1 MKILQMLT
9 LRGPNYW
16 SIRRH
21 RLIVLRLD
29 LEDWDE
35 RFTDELR
42 GFYEA
47 LVTLLPSLEE
57 HFCSPGC
64 RGGFLQR
71 LREGTLLGHVV
82 EHVALELQTLAGMP
96 LNFGRTRETST
107 RGVYNVVYE
116 YQHER
121 AGRFAGRAAVRI
133 CETLARGERY
143 PQSELAADLEE
154 LRELKQAASLGLTT
168 DALVQEAERRG
179 IPWVRLPV
187 RDVIQLGYGVHQR
200 RVQAAQTDV
209 TGILGVELAGDKDS
223 TKLLLETAGIPVPK
237 GDVIRRFDDLAEAID
252 RAGGFP
258 VVIKPL
264 DGNHGRGITLNIGTY
279 PDAETA
285 YDLAKQESKSGAVI
299 VERYHRGG
307 DYRVLVVG
315 GRVVAA
321 AQRLPAQVVGD
332 GRSTIAELVE
342 RLNQDPRRGEGHDNV
357 LTRVVVNQTTEWVL
371 RQQGYSLDSILR
383 PGEVCY
389 LKNTANLST
398 GGMAIDCTDT
408 IHPENRWLC
417 ERAAQWVGLDIA
429 GIDLITPDITQPLRQ
444 VDGVVVE
451 VNAAPGLRMHL
462 QPSEGTPRNVC
473 APILDQLFPG
483 DSRGLIPIVAITG
496 TNGKTTTTRL
506 TAHLCKQMG
515 KVVGFTTT
523 DGTYIGDYLAEPGDN
538 TGPQSARLILNDPTV
553 ELAVLESARG
563 GILRSGLAFA
573 QCDVGVVLNVSDDH
587 LGSYD
592 IDTLEQM
599 ASVKSVVA
607 EVVAPDGLAVLNAED
622 ELVAGMAQRV
632 KGAVAYFSLNP
643 EHPVLR
649 AHQQRGGLGA
659 TVIQGE
665 ITLLEGEQ
673 TIPVVPVVEVP
684 LTLGGTVGFMTAN
697 ALAAT
702 LAAYRVGVTVAQLA
716 QGLRT
721 FAAGVAQTPGR
732 MNLLA
737 VRDFHVLIDY
747 AHNPHGY
754 RAVGEFVRRW
764 DKGERIGVIGAPGDR
779 RDEDLR
785 EMGRI
790 AAELFDRVIIKED
803 DDTRGRPRGD
813 AADWLQLG
821 VSETVATRVFQVI
834 LDETTAIQTA
844 LKQGKAG
851 DLIVI
856 FPERVSRT
864 LQLVHEAQSQ

>member
-1 MKILQMLT
+1 MKILQILT

-35 RFTDELR
+35 RFSDELR
-42 GFYEA
+42 GFSEE
-47 LVTLLPSLEE
+47 LVGLLPSLEE

-96 LNFGRTRETST
+96 LNFGRTRETGQ

-116 YQHER
+116 YQYER
-121 AGRFAGRAAVRI
+121 AGRYAGRAAVRI

-143 PQSELAADLEE
+143 PASELAEDLAE
-154 LRELKQAASLGLTT
+154 LRALKQSASLGLTT
-168 DALVQEAERRG
+168 DALIQEAEQRG

-187 RDVIQLGYGVHQR
+187 RDVIQLGYGVNQR
-200 RVQAAQTDV
+200 RLQAAQTDM
-209 TGILGVELAGDKDS
+209 TGILGVELAGDKES
-223 TKLLLETAGIPVPK
+223 TKVLLQAAGMPVPQ
-237 GDVIRRFDDLAEAID
+237 GDLIRRFDDLEEAID

-264 DGNHGRGITLNIGTY
+264 DGNHGRGITLNIRTY
-279 PDAETA
+279 PDAEAA
-285 YDLAKQESKSGAVI
+285 YDLAKAESKSGLVI
-299 VERYHRGG
+299 VEHYHQGG

-321 AQRLPAQVVGD
+321 AQRVPAHVVGD
-332 GRSTIAELVE
+332 GRSTISELVE
-342 RLNQDPRRGEGHDNV
+342 RMNQDPRRGEGHSNI
-357 LTRVVVNQTTEWVL
+357 LTRVELNQASEWVL
-371 RQQGYSLDSILR
+371 KQQGYSLDTVLR

-417 ERAAQWVGLDIA
+417 ERAARWVGLDIA

-473 APILDQLFPG
+473 APILDLLFPG
-483 DSRGLIPIVAITG
+483 GSQGGIPIVAITG

-506 TAHLCKQMG
+506 TAHLCQQMG

-523 DGTYIGDYLAEPGDN
+523 DGTYIGDYLVEPGDN

-563 GILRSGLAFA
+563 GILRSGLAFPHC
-573 QCDVGVVLNVSDDH
+573 QVGVVLNVADDH

-607 EVVAPDGLAVLNAED
+607 EVVHPEGLAVLNAED
-622 ELVAGMAQRV
+622 ELVAAMAQRV

-643 EHPVLR
+643 DHPVFH
-649 AHQQRGGLGA
+649 AHRQRGGLGA
-659 TVIQGE
+659 TVINGH
-665 ITLLEGEQ
+665 ITLVEGEQ
-673 TIPVVPVVEVP
+673 VLPIVPLPEVP
-684 LTLGGTVGFMTAN
+684 LTLGGTVRFMVAN

-702 LAAYRVGVTVAQLA
+702 LAAYRLGVTVEQLA

-721 FAAGVAQTPGR
+721 FRASVEQTPGR

-754 RAVGEFVRRW
+754 RAVGEFVAHW
-764 DKGERIGVIGAPGDR
+764 QKGERVGVIGAPGDR

-790 AAELFDRVIIKED
+790 AAQLFDRVIIKED
-803 DDTRGRPRGD
+803 DDTRGRRRGE
-813 AADWLQLG
+813 AATWLQMG
-821 VSETVATRVFQVI
+821 VTEAVAQRSLQVI
-834 LDETTAIQTA
+834 LDETEAIQTA
-844 LKQGKAG
+844 LNQGKTG

-856 FPERVSRT
+856 FPEKSQRA
-864 LQLVHEAQSQ
+864 LNLVTEAQTR

>member
-1 MKILQMLT
+1 MKILQVLT

-29 LEDWDE
+29 LEDLDE
-35 RFTDELR
+35 RFSDELR

-47 LVTLLPSLEE
+47 LVGLLPSLEE

-71 LREGTLLGHVV
+71 LREGTLMGHVI
-82 EHVALELQTLAGMP
+82 EHVALELQSLAGMP
-96 LNFGRTRETST
+96 LNFGRTRETRN

-116 YQHER
+116 YQQER
-121 AGRFAGRAAVRI
+121 AGRVAGRAAVRI
-133 CETLARGERY
+133 CATLADGERY
-143 PQSELAADLEE
+143 PQAELAADLAE

-168 DALVQEAERRG
+168 DALIQAAEQRG

-187 RDVIQLGYGVHQR
+187 RDVVQLGWGVKQR
-200 RVQAAQTDV
+200 RLQAAQTDL
-209 TGILGVELAGDKDS
+209 TGMLGVELAGDKDS
-223 TKLLLETAGIPVPK
+223 TKILLQTAGIPVPE
-237 GDVIRRFDDLAEAID
+237 GDVIRRFEDLEEAID

-258 VVIKPL
+258 LVIKPL
-264 DGNHGRGITLNIGTY
+264 DGNHGRGITLNIRTY
-279 PDAETA
+279 PDAAVA
-285 YDLAKQESKSGAVI
+285 YDLAKQSAKTGSVI

-315 GRVVAA
+315 GQVVAA
-321 AQRLPAQVVGD
+321 AQRVPAQVVGD
-332 GRSTIAELVE
+332 GRSTISELVA

-357 LTRVVVNQTTEWVL
+357 LTRVELNQASDWVL
-371 RQQGYSLDSILR
+371 RQQGHSLDTILR
-383 PGEVCY
+383 PGEICY

-417 ERAAQWVGLDIA
+417 ERAARWVGLDIA
-429 GIDLITPDITQPLRQ
+429 GIDLITPDITQPLRL

-462 QPSEGTPRNVC
+462 QPSEGTPRNVS
-473 APILDQLFPG
+473 APILDLLFPG
-483 DSRGLIPIVAITG
+483 GSRGEIPIVAITG

-506 TAHLCKQMG
+506 TAHLCKQTG
-515 KVVGFTTT
+515 KTVGFTTT

-538 TGPQSARLILNDPTV
+538 TGPQSARLILNDPAV

-563 GILRSGLAFA
+563 GILRSGLAFPHC
-573 QCDVGVVLNVSDDH
+573 QVGVVLNVSDDH

-592 IDTLEQM
+592 IETLEQM

-607 EVVAPDGLAVLNAED
+607 EVVHPDGLAVLNAED
-622 ELVAGMAQRV
+622 ELVVAMAQRV
-632 KGAVAYFSLNP
+632 KGAVGYFSLDP

-649 AHQQRGGLGA
+649 QHLQRGGLGA
-659 TVIQGE
+659 TVINGE
-665 ITLLEGEQ
+665 ITLLEGEK
-673 TIPVVPVVEVP
+673 TIPVLPVQEVP
-684 LTLGGTVGFMTAN
+684 LTLGGTVRFMTAN
-697 ALAAT
+697 ALAAV
-702 LAAYRVGVTVAQLA
+702 LAAYRVGVNLDQLA
-716 QGLRT
+716 AGLRT

-737 VRDFHVLIDY
+737 VQDFHVLIDY

-754 RAVGEFVRRW
+754 RAVGEFVAGW
-764 DKGERIGVIGAPGDR
+764 QKGERIGVIGAPGDR

-790 AAELFDRVIIKED
+790 AAGLFDRLIIKED
-803 DDTRGRPRGD
+803 DDTRGRPRGE
-813 AADWLQLG
+813 AANWLQMG
-821 VSETVATRVFQVI
+821 VTETVATRVLQVI
-834 LDETTAIQTA
+834 LDETEAIETA
-844 LKQGKAG
+844 LKQAKTG
-851 DLIVI
+851 DLVVV
-856 FPERVSRT
+856 FPESVQRT
-864 LQLVHEAQSQ
+864 LALVLGTPPQ